1 MSKRMT
7 SETIIFD
14 TDWLTEADFGS
25 ENSIT
30 VSIDYRAYDTLKI
43 IVESNNAFNPDL
55 LIGGVFQE
63 FEIYKLENF
72 GADFKALLQEA
83 DDGFIIDHV
92 RDEDYF
98 ALTFYLEK
106 SYWENYI
113 EGIGSIYIKG
123 VKR

>member
-25 ENSIT
+25 ENYLT
-30 VSIDYRAYDTLKI
+30 VSIDYQAYDTLKI
-43 IVESNNAFNPDL
+43 IVQLEGVVL
-55 LIGGVFQE
+55 YEGGLFQE
-63 FEIYKLENF
+63 FDVYKLENF
-72 GADFKALLQEA
+72 ELDYQVLLEQYDDF
-83 DDGFIIDHV
+83 FIIDHT
-92 RDEDYF
+92 RDEGYF
-98 ALTFYLEK
+98 ELAFYLTK
-106 SYWENYI
+106 NYWQEYI